1 MGFAALYAILRFVC
15 GACWG
20 ECMRPLFH
28 PVRVTPA
35 PFVYVRKVDTWTC
48 KQTRHSVTPQMLNQL
63 LGSPDMLSIELIVEN
78 LASSALV
85 LGCMLGLAWL
95 AYGPAE
101 RGLRG

>member
-1 MGFAALYAILRFVC
+1 
-15 GACWG
+15 
-20 ECMRPLFH
+20 
-28 PVRVTPA
+28 
-35 PFVYVRKVDTWTC
+35 
-48 KQTRHSVTPQMLNQL
+48 MLNQL

-85 LGCMLGLAWL
+85 LGVMLGLAWL